1 MSYTNRKKIKEFW
14 NSTKSVLAGQKD
26 KQLKFREQY
35 ILNKKINSKVN
46 ILDLGCGTGEL
57 IKYLDNN
64 NKIKTATGV
73 DFSKKH
79 ILEAKKIKK
88 KYINFYCDDVIPF
101 LNKKKIKNKKFD
113 IIITK
118 RLLINLDSETSQ
130 IKFINKISKFL
141 KPNGVYIALESSLF
155 YYANINKLRKKI
167 HLPLMKPMWHNVYIN
182 DKKIRRT
189 SFKNLKLVKIEELFS
204 TYYFFSRVINALFC
218 SFLGLEPKYDD
229 LINRIGWSLP
239 QNLLKSYSRER
250 IYFFKKK

>member
-1 MSYTNRKKIKEFW
+1 MSYTNKKKIKEFW
-14 NSTKSVLAGQKD
+14 NSNKSVLAGQKD

-35 ILNKKINSKVN
+35 ILNKKINSKSN

-57 IKYLDNN
+57 IKYLDYND
-64 NKIKTATGV
+64 KIKTATGV

-79 ILEAKKIKK
+79 ISEAKKIKK
-88 KYINFYCDDVIPF
+88 KNINFYCDDVVSF
-101 LNKKKIKNKKFD
+101 LDKKIIRNKKFD

-130 IKFINKISKFL
+130 IKFINKISNFL
-141 KPNGVYIALESSLF
+141 KPNGIYIALESSFF
-155 YYANINKLRKKI
+155 YYVNINRLRKKI
-167 HLPLMKPMWHNVYIN
+167 HLPFMKPMWHNIYIN
-182 DKKIRRT
+182 DKKIKRT
-189 SFKNLKLVKIEELFS
+189 SFKSLKLVKIEELFS

-218 SFLGLEPKYDD
+218 SFFRLEPKYDD
-229 LINRIGWSLP
+229 LINKIGWSLP